1 MAIIKF
7 HGPQSRMSKDP
18 AGEDVG
24 QREAGMGRSGEANG
38 NIVGFA

>member
-1 MAIIKF
+1 MKY
-7 HGPQSRMSKDP
+7 HGPQNWMSKDP
-18 AGEDVG
+18 AGEDVE